1 MGGSILAG
9 KGLGGDHTCNH
20 DGSALES
27 RASDN

>member
-1 MGGSILAG
+1 LAG

-27 RASDN
+27 RASDNS